1 MDAGKGREWVGRDR
15 NGKGEMGKGMRVITI
30 LLYLT
35 FRIGYTRDK
44 LSNLSESKN

>member
-15 NGKGEMGKGMRVITI
+15 NGKGGMGKGMRVITI

-35 FRIGYTRDK
+35 FCIGYTRDK